1 MQLLEWTEPFHCALQ
16 HNATRA
22 VKFVSAIS
30 LPNQREAAEPATTN
44 KRFDSNTQAPSWQ
57 PGEAA
62 RCVGKVIED
71 ALRAAGLMR

>member
-1 MQLLEWTEPFHCALQ
+1 M
-16 HNATRA
+16 
-22 VKFVSAIS
+22 SAIS